1 MKKIFTPAVAAAM
14 LLVTACGGQGD
25 DALGDDAADAGEA
38 QAENLQAMA
47 DNSSGATADRLEDQA
62 EAAEERGA
70 EREEQIDDSDVNAD
84 RLSQEQREA
93 LTNAQ

>member
-1 MKKIFTPAVAAAM
+1 MKTILTPAIAAAM
-14 LLVTACGGQGD
+14 LLVSACGGQGD
-25 DALGDDAADAGEA
+25 DALGDNAADAGEV
-38 QAENLQAMA
+38 QAENLEAMA
-47 DNSSGATADRLEDQA
+47 ENASGARAENLKDQA

-84 RLSQEQREA
+84 KLSKAQKEA